1 MNVFTYFKMKEG
13 VTAAQVKERVYTWL
27 DNESIF
33 TENPQLQG
41 AAPSTV
47 IRPNVMPLL
56 DIHLQ
61 ARNEAG
67 TIGDMGPMG
76 DYDLVVTFVVV
87 AFLILVIASIN
98 FMNLSTAKA
107 SKRAREVALR
117 KVMGATRRQ
126 VAWQF
131 LGEAVAIAFVSL
143 LVALVGVELSLPIYN
158 EAIDKE
164 LTLDLFSDLP
174 VLLMLL
180 AGAVI
185 TGVISGSYPALYLSR
200 FCLRV
205 S

>member
-1 MNVFTYFKMKEG
+1 
-13 VTAAQVKERVYTWL
+13 
-27 DNESIF
+27 
-33 TENPQLQG
+33 
-41 AAPSTV
+41 
-47 IRPNVMPLL
+47 
-56 DIHLQ
+56 
-61 ARNEAG
+61 
-67 TIGDMGPMG
+67 
-76 DYDLVVTFVVV
+76 
-87 AFLILVIASIN
+87 
-98 FMNLSTAKA
+98 
-107 SKRAREVALR
+107 
-117 KVMGATRRQ
+117 MGATRRQ